1 MATTTYDADRVPS
14 TYTIHAAMQA
24 AIEMSETGNQAPS
37 LKLALWFAIAS
48 GAQKLEGS
56 NASMADRLRPY
67 AERALPSRHW
77 VIDQLRASKS
87 NWSGLTVG
95 AILTVDALWSNGTLA
110 RYSVEP
116 ESYDEWLV
124 WRAELRAMVR
134 GMGYKMISL
143 AAYLMWPLDC
153 PLLCLDRHHL
163 RRLGGRWDPENVPQ
177 AASTYHRAELELL
190 ADWADLCDDLI
201 SPACFAHFL
210 WSWERKGNG
219 AEPADDRAAD
229 HRRLSVR
236 LY

>member
-1 MATTTYDADRVPS
+1 MATLYQPDAVPTTYSVASAQR
-14 TYTIHAAMQA
+14 A
-24 AIEMSETGNQAPS
+24 AIAMGETGDQPPS

-67 AERALPSRHW
+67 AERALPGREW
-77 VIDQLRASKS
+77 VIAQLRASKA
-87 NWSGLTVG
+87 NWSGLTV
-95 AILTVDALWSNGTLA
+95 AALLTVDALWSNGTLT

-116 ESYDEWLV
+116 ETYDEWLT
-124 WRAELRAMVR
+124 WRAELRALIR
-134 GMGYKMISL
+134 GCGYKMISL

-163 RRLGGRWDPENVPQ
+163 RRLGGRWNPEDVPQ
-177 AASTYHRAELELL
+177 SASLYHRAELELL
-190 ADWADLCDDLI
+190 ADWAELCDDLI

-210 WSWERKGNG
+210 WSWERKVVG
-219 AEPADDRAAD
+219 AEPADDSAAD

-236 LY
+236 DY